1 MGQVS
6 GIIFIVAMDAMKD
19 KSTGSMTTP
28 ILILAALVAGA
39 AVLATVLGE
48 SPVAGKREGGP
59 KAAG

>member
-1 MGQVS
+1 
-6 GIIFIVAMDAMKD
+6 MKD

-39 AVLATVLGE
+39 AVLATVLRE

-59 KAAG
+59 KAAD